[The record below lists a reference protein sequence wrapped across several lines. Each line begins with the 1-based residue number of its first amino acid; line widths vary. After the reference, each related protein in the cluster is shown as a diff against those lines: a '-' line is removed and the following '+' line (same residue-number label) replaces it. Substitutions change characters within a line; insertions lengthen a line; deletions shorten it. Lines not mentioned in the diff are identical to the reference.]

1 MHGPLMICHHNVC
14 SRPPKE
20 MGGRQGVQIQ
30 PMAWQRDFRLWVSAG
45 GNMGSLAKRAVRL

>member
-1 MHGPLMICHHNVC
+1 MHGPLMICHHNLC
-14 SRPPKE
+14 GLPPISL
-20 MGGRQGVQIQ
+20 GGRQAVQIQ